1 MKRTV
6 AMLGMAVLALVLIAG
21 CQKMQSSE
29 TIPLDQSSGQNAAVA
44 GEGGAMVEPSTG
56 TVGTI
61 VVGPATY
68 SVEIAQTDDEKA
80 KGLMGRESLPEN
92 YGMWF
97 VFDAPQVM
105 QFWMKNTAIP
115 LDILFVGSD
124 MKVLTIHEN
133 AVPFDEK
140 LIAPEAPA
148 QYVLELNAGQVA
160 KHGIKKGDAVQKRIG
175 PQ

>member
-6 AMLGMAVLALVLIAG
+6 TLLGMAVLALILIAG

-29 TIPLDQSSGQNAAVA
+29 TIPLDQSSEQNTAA
-44 GEGGAMVEPSTG
+44 EGGAMVEPSTG
-56 TVGTI
+56 TLGTI

-80 KGLMGRESLPEN
+80 KGLMGRESLPPGN
-92 YGMWF
+92 GMWF
-97 VFDAPQVM
+97 VFEAPQVM
-105 QFWMKNTAIP
+105 QFWMKNTSIP

-124 MKVLTIHEN
+124 MKVISIFEN
-133 AVPFDEK
+133 AVPFEEK
-140 LIAPEAPA
+140 MIAPEAPA
-148 QYVLELNAGQVA
+148 QYVLEINAGQVA
-160 KHGIKKGDAVQKRIG
+160 KYGIKKGDAVQKRIG